1 MKTIK
6 KTIAIL
12 SLVLLTFSCS
22 KDDSPDP
29 IVPPPTAANT
39 NFIRCT
45 VDGVP
50 YEITGNQ
57 VYNYK
62 DAAGFNIAF
71 NNTVLN
77 TGIDMAIKG
86 VPAVRTYTCNS
97 SNYTTVGRLQYQ
109 TPDTTYTTA
118 FCSGDTGIVTITS
131 VNGNTI
137 EGTFNFTCRGIA
149 MCHLAAKVITNGT
162 FKITYR

>member
-22 KDDSPDP
+22 KDDKNP
-29 IVPPPTAANT
+29 VPVAPPQASANT
-39 NFIRCT
+39 NFIRCN

-50 YEITGNQ
+50 YEITGTKI
-57 VYNYK
+57 YNYK

-86 VPAVRTYTCNS
+86 VPTVQSYTCNS
-97 SNYTTVGRLQYQ
+97 SNVSTVG
-109 TPDTTYTTA
+109 
-118 FCSGDTGIVTITS
+118 
-131 VNGNTI
+131 
-137 EGTFNFTCRGIA
+137 
-149 MCHLAAKVITNGT
+149 
-162 FKITYR
+162 